1 MNPLHEC
8 QTSVTLQITLAKLK
22 LMNLQSILC
31 LGLAMVTLTAC
42 ATDTISDRQ
51 TGQLI
56 VCHKQSK
63 TLTVSNA
70 DSFVHLDHGDSPGPC
85 PEEDAQD

>member
-1 MNPLHEC
+1 MPL
-8 QTSVTLQITLAKLK
+8 SAKLK
-22 LMNLQSILC
+22 FMNLRSPFC
-31 LGLAMVTLTAC
+31 LGVALITLTTC
-42 ATDTISDRQ
+42 STDTISDRR

-63 TLTVSNA
+63 TLTESNA

-85 PEEDAQD
+85 PEEDAQE